1 MKVAFYESDLT
12 PPLGGFLWGHYSNV
26 RANAVQ
32 DKLYAR
38 AVVTEVA
45 GEVSAIVC
53 IDSCA
58 LPPDMHDAV
67 TARIFEYTGIPA
79 ERVCLCSNH
88 THWGMPISDS
98 PELNC
103 FADAT
108 YRDVCYRVVADTVTL
123 AYHRLAD
130 GSAVFGSTELY
141 GYSFSRDYFLKRGVG
156 ITFNGKNEEIDHMLS
171 EIDPTLSVMLFKH
184 GDTPVG
190 ALVNYSLHQ
199 CCGSPFQRN
208 GQRGYTGDYAST
220 LSKEL
225 KKVYGPDFVCV
236 FLLAPCGD
244 INHIN
249 NEKKQPFP
257 TNAEI
262 GTALAEKV
270 LEALLTATPVTV
282 DALTVKKELLTVPTR
297 LLSKEDYRARV
308 AELAAKG
315 DDMRLRN
322 LVYYQAT
329 GKDTEKAL
337 WMQTVKLGDVVL
349 YFFPGEIFV
358 DYGKEL
364 KARTAAT
371 RVMVVENCNSYC
383 GYVPTKRAFE
393 SDCDLYETSLC
404 HHSCLV
410 SEAGEMML
418 EKLLEM
424 QP

>member
-1 MKVAFYESDLT
+1 MRAAFYESDLT
-12 PPLGGFLWGHYSNV
+12 PPLGGFMWGHYKDV
-26 RANAVQ
+26 RGGDVQ
-32 DKLYAR
+32 DRLYAR

-58 LPPDMHDAV
+58 LPPEMHDAV
-67 TARIFEYTGIPA
+67 TARILEYTGIPA

-88 THWGMPISDS
+88 THWGMPIADS

-103 FADAT
+103 FADAA

-123 AYHRLAD
+123 AYRRLAD
-130 GSAVFGSTELY
+130 ANAVFGSTELH
-141 GYSFSRDYFLKRGVG
+141 GYSFSRDYFLKRGAGV
-156 ITFNGKNEEIDHMLS
+156 TFNAKNEEIDHMLS
-171 EIDPTLSVMLFKH
+171 EIDPAVNVMLFKH

-199 CCGSPFQRN
+199 CCGSAHQRKAKA
-208 GQRGYTGDYAST
+208 YTGDYASI

-244 INHIN
+244 VNHVNTDKTIPN
-249 NEKKQPFP
+249 HTNE
-257 TNAEI
+257 EI
-262 GTALAEKV
+262 GTALTEKV
-270 LEALLTATPVTV
+270 LEALLTATPVQADT
-282 DALTVKKELLTVPTR
+282 LTVKKEMLTIPART
-297 LLSKEDYRARV
+297 LDKQAYRDRV
-308 AELAAKG
+308 AALATKG

-329 GKDTEKAL
+329 NTAAERSL
-337 WMQTVKLGDVVL
+337 WLQTVKLGDVAF

-358 DYGKEL
+358 DFGKQI
-364 KARTAAT
+364 KARATAE
-371 RVMVVENCNSYC
+371 RVIVVENCNSYC
-383 GYVPTKRAFE
+383 GYVPTARAFE

-410 SEAGEMML
+410 PEAGEMMVK
-418 EKLLEM
+418 KLLEM

>member
-12 PPLGGFLWGHYSNV
+12 PPLGGFIWGHYNEV
-26 RANAVQ
+26 RGGEVQ
-32 DKLYAR
+32 DRLYAR

-58 LPPDMHDAV
+58 LPADMHDAV

-88 THWGMPISDS
+88 THWGMPIADA

-103 FADAT
+103 FADAA
-108 YRDVCYRVVADTVTL
+108 YRDVCYRVTADTVTL
-123 AYHRLAD
+123 AYRRLAD
-130 GSAVFGSTELY
+130 ATAVFGTSLLY
-141 GYSFSRDYFLKRGVG
+141 GYSFCRDYFLKRGAGV
-156 ITFNGKNEEIDHMLS
+156 TFNGANEEIDHMLS
-171 EIDPTLSVMLFKH
+171 EIDPDVNVMLFKQ

-199 CCGSPFQRN
+199 CCGSDFTRKQSA
-208 GQRGYTGDYAST
+208 YTGDYAST
-220 LSKEL
+220 LEKEL
-225 KKVYGPDFVCV
+225 KKIYGPDFVCV

-249 NEKKQPFP
+249 TAHEKPYH
-257 TNAEI
+257 TNVEI
-262 GTALAEKV
+262 GKALAEKV
-270 LEALLTATPVTV
+270 QEALETAVPVKADT
-282 DALTVKKELLTVPTR
+282 LTVKKETLTIPTR
-297 LLSKEDYRARV
+297 EAEKYTTRARI
-308 AELAAKG
+308 AELAQKG
-315 DDMRLRN
+315 DMMRARN

-329 GKDTEKAL
+329 NKDTEKTL
-337 WMQTVKLGDVVL
+337 LMQTVKLGDVAF

-358 DYGKEL
+358 DFGKAI
-364 KARTAAT
+364 KARTTAGH
-371 RVMVVENCNSYC
+371 VMVVENCNSYC

-393 SDCDLYETSLC
+393 PDCDLYETTLC

-410 SEAGEMML
+410 PEAGEMMV
-418 EKLLEM
+418 EKLLTM
-424 QP
+424 LP

>member
-1 MKVAFYESDLT
+1 MKVSFYESDLT
-12 PPLGGFLWGHYSNV
+12 PPLGGFVWGHYNDV
-26 RANAVQ
+26 RCYEVQ
-32 DKLYAR
+32 DRLYAR
-38 AVVTEVA
+38 AIVTEVA

-53 IDSCA
+53 IDSCVIPA
-58 LPPDMHDAV
+58 EMHDIV
-67 TARIFEYTGIPA
+67 TARIFEYTGIPS

-88 THWGMPISDS
+88 THWGMPIGDS

-103 FADAT
+103 YADSA

-123 AYHRLAD
+123 AYHRLAE
-130 GSAVFGSTELY
+130 GNAVFGSTELH
-141 GYSFSRDYFLKRGVG
+141 GYSFSRDYYLKRGAGV
-156 ITFNGKNEEIDHMLS
+156 TFNGKDEEIDHMMS
-171 EIDPTLSVMLFKH
+171 EIDPAVNVMLFKH

-199 CCGSPFQRN
+199 CCGSDFVRKQKA
-208 GQRGYTGDYAST
+208 YTGDYAST
-220 LSKEL
+220 LEKEL

-249 NEKKQPFP
+249 PAHEKPYHS
-257 TNAEI
+257 NVEI
-262 GTALAEKV
+262 GEALAEKV
-270 LEALLTATPVTV
+270 LEALLTATPVAT
-282 DALTVKKELLTVPTR
+282 DTLTVKKELLVIPTR
-297 LLSKEDYRARV
+297 QAEKQATRERI

-315 DDMRLRN
+315 DMMRARN
-322 LVYYQAT
+322 LVYYQIT
-329 GKDTEKAL
+329 NKDTEKAL
-337 WMQTVKLGDVVL
+337 WMQTFQLGDVAF

-358 DYGKEL
+358 DFGKQI
-364 KARTAAT
+364 KARTAAA

-393 SDCDLYETSLC
+393 PDCDLYETTLC

-410 SEAGEMML
+410 PEAGEMMV

>member
-1 MKVAFYESDLT
+1 MKVSFYESDLT
-12 PPLGGFLWGHYSNV
+12 PPLGGFVWGHYNDV
-26 RANAVQ
+26 RCYEVQ
-32 DKLYAR
+32 DRLYAR
-38 AVVTEVA
+38 AIVTEVA

-53 IDSCA
+53 IDSCVIPA
-58 LPPDMHDAV
+58 EMHDIV
-67 TARIFEYTGIPA
+67 TARIFEYTGIPS

-88 THWGMPISDS
+88 THWGMPIGDS

-103 FADAT
+103 YADSA

-123 AYHRLAD
+123 AYHRLAE
-130 GSAVFGSTELY
+130 GNAVFGSTELH
-141 GYSFSRDYFLKRGVG
+141 GYSFSRDYYLKRGAGV
-156 ITFNGKNEEIDHMLS
+156 TFNGKDEEVDHMMS
-171 EIDPTLSVMLFKH
+171 EIDPAVNVMLFKH

-199 CCGSPFQRN
+199 CCGSDFVRKQKA
-208 GQRGYTGDYAST
+208 YTGDYAST
-220 LSKEL
+220 LEKEL

-249 NEKKQPFP
+249 PAHEKPYHS
-257 TNAEI
+257 NVEI
-262 GTALAEKV
+262 GEALAEKV
-270 LEALLTATPVTV
+270 LEALLTATPVAT
-282 DALTVKKELLTVPTR
+282 DTLTVKKELLVIPTR
-297 LLSKEDYRARV
+297 QAEKQATRERI

-315 DDMRLRN
+315 DMMRARN
-322 LVYYQAT
+322 LVYYQIT
-329 GKDTEKAL
+329 NKDTEKAL
-337 WMQTVKLGDVVL
+337 WMQTFQLGDVAF

-358 DYGKEL
+358 DFGKQI
-364 KARTAAT
+364 KARTTAA

-393 SDCDLYETSLC
+393 PDCDLYETTLC

-410 SEAGEMML
+410 PEAGEMMV

>member
-26 RANAVQ
+26 RATEVQ

-38 AVVTEVA
+38 AVVTEVT

-58 LPPDMHDAV
+58 LPTDMHDAV
-67 TARIFEYTGIPA
+67 TSRIFEYTGIPA

-103 FADAT
+103 FADAA

-123 AYHRLAD
+123 AYRRLAE

-156 ITFNGKNEEIDHMLS
+156 ITFNGKNEEIDYMLS
-171 EIDPTLSVMLFKH
+171 EIDPAVSVMLFKQ
-184 GDTPVG
+184 GDVPVG

-199 CCGSPFQRN
+199 CCGSEH
-208 GQRGYTGDYAST
+208 QRGQKAYTGDYAST

-225 KKVYGPDFVCV
+225 KKVFGPDFVCV

-249 NEKKQPFP
+249 TAHEKPFP
-257 TNAEI
+257 TNVEI

-270 LEALLTATPVTV
+270 LEALLTATPVTA
-282 DALTVKKELLTVPTR
+282 DALTVKKEPLTVPTR
-297 LLSKEDYRARV
+297 MLSKEDYRARV

-329 GKDTEKAL
+329 GKDTEKTL
-337 WMQTVKLGDVVL
+337 WMQTVRLGDVAF
-349 YFFPGEIFV
+349 YFLPGEIFV
-358 DYGKEL
+358 DYGKEI
-364 KARTAAT
+364 KARATAPH
-371 RVMVVENCNSYC
+371 VMVVENCNSYC

-393 SDCDLYETSLC
+393 SDCDLYEASLC

-410 SEAGEMML
+410 PEAGEMMVK
-418 EKLLEM
+418 KLLEM
-424 QP
+424 QA